1 MGKGKEGSPTYMYI
15 EIYTQLEGGGKTM
28 INTDTCVSLQT
39 RVRRPEVPASDNEV
53 LSIDGDYVENGI

>member
-1 MGKGKEGSPTYMYI
+1 MYI

-28 INTDTCVSLQT
+28 INTDTCVSLQI